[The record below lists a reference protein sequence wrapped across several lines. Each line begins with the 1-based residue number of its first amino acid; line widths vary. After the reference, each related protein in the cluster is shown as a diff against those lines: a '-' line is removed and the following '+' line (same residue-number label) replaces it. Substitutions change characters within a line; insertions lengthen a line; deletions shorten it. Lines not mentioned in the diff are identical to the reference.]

1 MTVDDTVERILTASN
16 ADSFNQFPTGVRGL
30 DEVLGG
36 GIPEYSFNLIAGA
49 PGTGKTTLS
58 QQIMFALATPER
70 PALHFTV
77 VGEPAL
83 KMLRYQQRFTFYDKA
98 KVGSSVHYVNLS
110 DETLDQGIEAV
121 LESIIREVDHISPG
135 VVVVDSFRTLMRSV
149 GSGTKAS
156 KKLQRFLERLAI
168 HLTSWQATTFL
179 VGEHTDS
186 DGAENAVFTV
196 ADGILWLSQNIE
208 RNSAVRKLQA
218 MKLRGQSPLPGLHTM
233 RITRDG
239 LQVFPRIMRR
249 TPRAHGDRPS
259 KRLSIGVPAVD
270 AMLGG
275 GIPAWDSLLVTGP
288 AGSGKSAL
296 ATHFVA
302 AGLAADERAVVAVF
316 EEHPEDFIGHAKT
329 IRPDLEE
336 MAAKGLLEVIYLRP
350 LDLSVDEALLEIQ
363 AAVERTHA
371 QRLVIDS
378 LSGFELA
385 LAPTFR
391 ADFRESL
398 YRMVGALTGS
408 GVTVFMTAEVS
419 ESFTDLRF
427 SADLISFL
435 SDDVIFQRYVE
446 MEGQMR
452 KVMTVIKMR
461 GSDHSKDLR
470 LYDITTDGLVV
481 GDTLYDYRGIVTGV
495 ARRHLSSESEDTG
508 ERAGP
513 TDPPLQPA

>member
-1 MTVDDTVERILTASN
+1 MTVDDLFQRIVSSDDGT
-16 ADSFNQFPTGVRGL
+16 SFNQLSTGVRGL
-30 DEVLGG
+30 DVVLGG
-36 GIPEYSFNLIAGA
+36 GFPEYSLNVIAGA

-58 QQIMFALATPER
+58 QQIMFALATPDR

-77 VGEPAL
+77 VGEPAI
-83 KMLRYQQRFTFYDKA
+83 KMLRYQQRFTFFDKG
-98 KVGSSVHYVNLS
+98 KVGGSVHYANLS
-110 DETLDQGIEAV
+110 KTILSKGLDAVADAMLEEVETV
-121 LESIIREVDHISPG
+121 NPSI
-135 VVVVDSFRTLMRSV
+135 VVVDSFRTLMRAAGGV
-149 GSGTKAS
+149 ADGSHE
-156 KKLQRFLERLAI
+156 LQSFLERLAI
-168 HLTSWQATTFL
+168 HLTGWQTTTFL
-179 VGEHTDS
+179 LGEHTDAES
-186 DGAENAVFTV
+186 MENAVFTV
-196 ADGILWLSQNIE
+196 ADGILWMYQTID
-208 RNSAVRKLQA
+208 RNSAVRKLQV
-218 MKLRGQSPLPGLHTM
+218 MKMRGQAPLPGLHTM
-233 RITRDG
+233 RITDAG
-239 LQVFPRIMRR
+239 VQVFPRTMRR
-249 TPRAHGDRPS
+249 TPRARGERPT
-259 KRLSIGVPAVD
+259 KRLSIGVPALD

-275 GIPAWDSLLVTGP
+275 GIPAWDSMLVTGP

-302 AGLAADERAVVAVF
+302 AGLAAGERAVIAVF

-329 IRPDLEE
+329 IRPDLED
-336 MAAKGLLEVIYLRP
+336 MSSKGLLEMIYLRP

-398 YRMVGALTGS
+398 YRMVGGLTGS

-419 ESFTDLRF
+419 DSFTDLHF

-470 LYDITTDGLVV
+470 LYDVTADGVV
-481 GDTLYDYRGIVTGV
+481 MGDTMYDYRGIVTGV
-495 ARRHLSSESEDTG
+495 ARRHLSDESEQTG
-508 ERAGP
+508 ERAEP
-513 TDPPLQPA
+513 NDPDLRLA